1 MVEYTQ
7 IQIAAFFKRLDK
19 IATKLQIDGFEFD
32 FEEANWESGSGVII
46 VSFEDYH
53 SYETLHGEIPVK
65 YLFDDDWEN
74 TLKLD
79 QAIADATKLA
89 KEKEREIAAAKKA
102 KEKKEREKAQ
112 RKQRYL
118 ELKTEFENE

>member
-19 IATKLQIDGFEFD
+19 IATKLEIDGFEFD
-32 FEEANWESGSGVII
+32 FEEANWESGTGVII

-53 SYETLHGEIPVK
+53 SGCSCCEYETLHGEIPVK
-65 YLFDDDWEN
+65 YLFDDNWEN

-79 QAIADATKLA
+79 QA
-89 KEKEREIAAAKKA
+89 
-102 KEKKEREKAQ
+102 KAQ